1 MPTIDTTRDPPL
13 NNSSVEPQMPTSAA
27 TNDDVAQIL
36 FCKVFHLNNYRKDL
50 IRRDA
55 AGENVTTPYADAT
68 AEVQSCLAK
77 LEALANR
84 TLAVIAFPAP
94 AEIQRLTS
102 AMREMESAITNSAVV
117 TSLVRS
123 GDTVI
128 NTIAARG
135 IH

>member
-1 MPTIDTTRDPPL
+1 MPTIDITGGPPL

-84 TLAVIAFPAP
+84 TLAVIAFPPP
-94 AEIQRLTS
+94 AEIHRLTP
-102 AMREMESAITNSAVV
+102 AMPEMKTAIPNA
-117 TSLVRS
+117 
-123 GDTVI
+123 TVLP
-128 NTIAARG
+128 
-135 IH
+135 